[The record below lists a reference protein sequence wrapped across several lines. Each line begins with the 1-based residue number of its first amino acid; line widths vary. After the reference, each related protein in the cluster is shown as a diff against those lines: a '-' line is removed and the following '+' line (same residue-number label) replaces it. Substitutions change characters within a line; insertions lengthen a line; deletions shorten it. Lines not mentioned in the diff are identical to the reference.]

1 MNLIFRVI
9 SLGLIL
15 KNKHIIVLKKNLS
28 SHQEKTEIL
37 NSLIVSD
44 LHQLLGIT
52 WEGVKS
58 FNSFSWIHFSFV
70 FSKKTAMSKGTCP
83 FHMKT
88 KFTLEE
94 KKVGIKKGMYLSCS
108 CQDPVQILSFLS
120 RLPFTFPGFGVKGC
134 HHSKHVQFGEKSLV
148 VWLCFNSCLVIF
160 NSLDQRNVNYWK
172 AIREKEAILNH
183 LNYDEIY

>member
-52 WEGVKS
+52 
-58 FNSFSWIHFSFV
+58 
-70 FSKKTAMSKGTCP
+70 
-83 FHMKT
+83 
-88 KFTLEE
+88 
-94 KKVGIKKGMYLSCS
+94 
-108 CQDPVQILSFLS
+108 
-120 RLPFTFPGFGVKGC
+120 
-134 HHSKHVQFGEKSLV
+134 
-148 VWLCFNSCLVIF
+148 
-160 NSLDQRNVNYWK
+160 
-172 AIREKEAILNH
+172 
-183 LNYDEIY
+183 

>member
-1 MNLIFRVI
+1 MYPNLHIRHVLKTFKETVHKMNLIFRVI

-58 FNSFSWIHFSFV
+58 FNSFSWIHFIFV

-88 KFTLEE
+88 KFTLEG
-94 KKVGIKKGMYLSCS
+94 KKVGIKGCIYPARVK
-108 CQDPVQILSFLS
+108 ILSRSCPSYLD
-120 RLPFTFPGFGVKGC
+120 
-134 HHSKHVQFGEKSLV
+134 SL
-148 VWLCFNSCLVIF
+148 LL
-160 NSLDQRNVNYWK
+160 SLDLESRAVITQSMSSLGRRV
-172 AIREKEAILNH
+172 
-183 LNYDEIY
+183 